1 MSRQPS
7 RLMSL
12 GRDPPKSCFHKPCLK
27 SAIVS
32 PGSVQR
38 KPSSVSHSKPRPLIL
53 AEESRHD
60 SSSAISRLE
69 WMWMG
74 TEPKGVTRRSE
85 DRSGGEE
92 CVGTGGAGGWPGQ
105 KKKK

>member
-38 KPSSVSHSKPRPLIL
+38 KPSSVFHSKLRPLIL

-60 SSSAISRLE
+60 SSSAISSLD
-69 WMWMG
+69 WMWMRP
-74 TEPKGVTRRSE
+74 EPKGVHRVLSNSRSE
-85 DRSGGEE
+85 VSR
-92 CVGTGGAGGWPGQ
+92 VGKGWVSRCRYRG
-105 KKKK
+105 